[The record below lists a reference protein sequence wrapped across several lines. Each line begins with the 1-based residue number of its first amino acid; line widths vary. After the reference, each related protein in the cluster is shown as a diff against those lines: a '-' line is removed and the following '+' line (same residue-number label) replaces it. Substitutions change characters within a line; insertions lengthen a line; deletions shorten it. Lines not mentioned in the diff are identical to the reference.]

1 MAAPRHILLE
11 LDEQGDLH
19 SVGEQSDAEEL
30 PGDARRSR
38 RNAFDQTCIDLQ
50 LESAPEALRAAM
62 ARGRMAASA
71 NDPSLLS
78 SFPFQGSGGRAARTR
93 SSTGN

>member
-1 MAAPRHILLE
+1 MMAAPRHVLLE

-19 SVGEQSDAEEL
+19 SVGEESDAEEL
-30 PGDARRSR
+30 GDARREA
-38 RNAFDQTCIDLQ
+38 RNAFDQTCIDLR
-50 LESAPEALRAAM
+50 LESTPEALRAAM